1 MFIGKIVDR
10 MDASHQSSAKYE
22 DTTKTKYEYMT
33 GLIDKA
39 IAKVNQN
46 ELDWYE
52 KFFQHSLFCIY
63 KQPAILWLHSYQKSK
78 F

>member
-10 MDASHQSSAKYE
+10 INTLIIFNVWRCHYGTS
-22 DTTKTKYEYMT
+22 KTKYMT
-33 GLIDKA
+33 GLMDKA

-52 KFFQHSLFCIY
+52 NFFQHSLFCI
-63 KQPAILWLHSYQKSK
+63 
-78 F
+78 